1 MFGKNEEEK
10 ELELKLEAEAEK
22 KEAEE
27 EKKEAEEESKKKAD
41 YILEKSKLTEKEL
54 LAEMIFLLEK
64 LAKDS
69 EQNTASIEDIYDIWA
84 NTGSV
89 FKRDKL
95 KKIR

>member
-10 ELELKLEAEAEK
+10 ELELKLEAE
-22 KEAEE
+22 E
-27 EKKEAEEESKKKAD
+27 EKKEAESEAKEESKKKAD

-64 LAKDS
+64 MAKDS
-69 EQNTASIEDIYDIWA
+69 EQNTGIIEDIYDIWA

-95 KKIR
+95 PKIR